1 MICPELI
8 VSRLFCQQLEAN
20 EAVLIKGVERYS
32 NHIGYSKTFEWFSDH
47 RDPTPRYD
55 HFICTR
61 LDLNRV

>member
-32 NHIGYSKTFEWFSDH
+32 NYIGYSKTFEWLSDH
-47 RDPTPRYD
+47 RDPTPR
-55 HFICTR
+55 
-61 LDLNRV
+61 